1 MYESRWKGIKIVI
14 KVLKWN
20 GSHNEGAK
28 NIFHIRSA
36 HFGVNSTYQFGLTFG
51 LLYLRFRPHVGV

>member
-51 LLYLRFRPHVGV
+51 LLYFEV